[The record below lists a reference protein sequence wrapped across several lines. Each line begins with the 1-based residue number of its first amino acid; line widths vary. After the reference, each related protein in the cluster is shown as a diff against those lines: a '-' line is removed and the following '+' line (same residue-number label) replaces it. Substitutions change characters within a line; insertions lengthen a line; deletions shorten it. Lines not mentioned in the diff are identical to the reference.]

1 MNDQE
6 TVSERG
12 AAGGAGKVTVVR
24 KLRVWPALVLAVL
37 MVVARFVPGF
47 LEGGYSRYWIIS
59 VFGPFLCCVLLVI
72 WWLAASR
79 ATWRERVFGLVGLVA
94 GLGVTLAAVHPTMRG
109 PGTTY
114 LTLPMGMVLFAL
126 GAAVLGGR
134 RPVVRTAGTVLL
146 AFVGFSYSILL
157 RNEGMTGDYVMETP
171 WRWTTSAEERLLARS
186 GASVALETRN
196 DTTDGTNKKRTDGTN
211 TTGGTEIFAKAEW
224 PAFRGADRSGRVSG
238 LRIATNWSAQ
248 APRQV
253 WKISVGPAWSSFAVA
268 GKYLFTQEQRGPMEA
283 VVCYDADTGREM
295 WKHEVEA
302 RLEDP
307 MGGPGPRA
315 TPTLAMVA
323 TSTNSAAAGSVGGTN
338 EAALFVMGSTG
349 ILMRVDPRTGEKVWQ
364 VNVNALAKRE
374 KVPMW
379 GFSAS
384 PLVVGGL
391 VIVYGGGAGDNGLLA
406 FDVATGTLRWGAP
419 AGADSY
425 SSPQLNTIAGEE
437 LVLLL
442 SNEGLVCAE
451 PAAGKVRLNYAWKF
465 NGYRALQ
472 PIVVGDTVVLH
483 SPMTPGT
490 RAIRISKNKDGG
502 ELAAEELWTAGQLKP
517 DFTDFVERGGFLYG
531 IDGGF
536 LTCVEVTT
544 GKRQWKGGRY
554 GKGQVVLLEDAGML
568 LVAAEDGRVV
578 LVRAEP
584 NEHVEV
590 GAFKALEGKTWNH
603 PVVVGDRLYVRN
615 AQEAACYQLPREG
628 AENAGGA
635 GL

>member
-1 MNDQE
+1 MNDRE
-6 TVSERG
+6 AIAERSGAG
-12 AAGGAGKVTVVR
+12 AAAAVR
-24 KLRVWPALVLAVL
+24 RLRVWPALVLAVL
-37 MVVARFVPGF
+37 MVVARFVPEF

-79 ATWRERVFGLVGLVA
+79 ATWRERVFGLLGLVA
-94 GLGVTLAAVHPTMRG
+94 GLGVTLVAVHPTMRG

-126 GAAVLGGR
+126 GAAMLSGG
-134 RPVVRTAGTVLL
+134 RPVVRTGAAVLL
-146 AFVGFSYSILL
+146 AFAGFSYSMLL

-171 WRWTTSAEERLLARS
+171 WRWTRSAEERLLARS
-186 GASVALETRN
+186 EAAPETRQ
-196 DTTDGTNKKRTDGTN
+196 DTTVGTNATAGA
-211 TTGGTEIFAKAEW
+211 EVFAKAEW

-238 LRIATNWSAQ
+238 LRIVTNWTAQ

-283 VVCYDADTGREM
+283 VVCYDAETGREV
-295 WKHEVEA
+295 WKQEVEA

-315 TPTLAMVA
+315 TPTIAMVA
-323 TSTNSAAAGSVGGTN
+323 SVTNSAASGSSTASESSAGTN

-349 ILMRVDPRTGEKVWQ
+349 ILMRVDPRTGEKIWQ
-364 VNVNALAKRE
+364 VNVNAMAKRE

-384 PLVVGGL
+384 PLIVGSM
-391 VIVYGGGAGDNGLLA
+391 VIVYGGGAAEKGLMA
-406 FDVATGTLRWGAP
+406 FDVATGALRWGAP

-442 SNEGLVCAE
+442 SNEGLVCVE
-451 PAAGKVRLNYAWKF
+451 PKTGKVRLNYAWKF

-472 PIVVGDTVVLH
+472 PIVVGDVVVLH

-490 RAIRISKNKDGG
+490 RAIRISKKDG

-554 GKGQVVLLEDAGML
+554 GKGQVLLLEDSGML

-584 NEHVEV
+584 GEHAEV
-590 GAFKALEGKTWNH
+590 AAFKALEGKTWNH

-615 AQEAACYQLPREG
+615 AQEAACYQLALERG
-628 AENAGGA
+628 ADAGGP
-635 GL
+635 GQ